1 MSGASLQTATR
12 ALSFVNP
19 DEREVWV
26 RMGMALKAEFGDVA
40 YESWVNW
47 SSSAGSFDAK
57 ACKSSWKSFKNGGKV
72 GIGSLFNEAKAE
84 GFEFGDDDIEVS
96 PAELA
101 KRQKDREE
109 RDAKSEATRLKAAA
123 AAANRAA
130 SQWRMA
136 SKDGVSAY
144 LERKQ
149 VSVESCRFLA
159 DGAIIVPMIRYDAA
173 PPALVGK
180 QQINADGA
188 KKFSSGMAKSGAMCR
203 LGDVPIDGDVI
214 YLAEGYATAG
224 SIRAARSF
232 ASSVFICFDA
242 GMLHSGAAILSG
254 LYPTS
259 TIIICADDDYLT
271 NNVGVTKAQSAADAV
286 GGFVFLPTFQAARR
300 QTKAD
305 ESLPCL
311 TDCNDLHVAEGLN
324 VLADQLAAFVV
335 AVFHATSNVSIDSP
349 TPSSEDN
356 AVSISNNGEA
366 AAVALVEGRG
376 DSKRKSKKEFNEGHW
391 DAVAHLLEH
400 FVLIYGD
407 DNCWDGVNRILLK
420 VNHLRLA
427 YGSDAVKFWL
437 NNPDRK
443 MVNKED
449 VIFDPTLKAD
459 PSRTVNL
466 FDGIKMVPKAGDCS
480 MILELLYHL
489 CGDDADAVQWVT
501 SWLAYPLQNPGAKM
515 RTSIIMHGDEGSG
528 KNLFFED
535 CVAKIYGKFGGVIG
549 NAQIEAQFNEWASGK
564 LFMVADEVVTRNE
577 LRQLK
582 GKIKHMVTGGTIRI
596 NPKGLSERDEANH
609 MNFVF
614 LSNELQPLALDKTDR
629 RYQVI
634 WTPSK
639 RDEDF
644 YSDVAVQMENGGIAA
659 FYDFLLK
666 FPLCDFTEHTKPLM
680 TEAKQNLI
688 SLGLSSTERF
698 YREWS
703 GGFLPLP
710 FVCCSAM
717 QLYMAFCRWS
727 HLNGERFPAT
737 QTMFGRTI
745 NRVAFGEMASGPV
758 KYAIGEAV
766 KQRTVYMV
774 GDQPLDKDRATWV
787 ADGSNVFEGYLRK
800 YRHVFDA
807 TEEGLNNA

>member
-1 MSGASLQTATR
+1 MTPASIDSARR
-12 ALSFVNP
+12 ALNFVSP
-19 DEREVWV
+19 EERDTWV
-26 RMGMALKAEFGDVA
+26 RMGMALKAEFGDDA
-40 YESWVNW
+40 FDMWDQW
-47 SSSAGSFDAK
+47 SLSSAAYDQGAV
-57 ACKSSWKSFKNGGKV
+57 KSSWKSFKAGGKV
-72 GIGSLFNEAKAE
+72 GIGSLFKEAQNNGFIFDNAE
-84 GFEFGDDDIEVS
+84 IEVD
-96 PAELA
+96 PAKLA
-101 KRQKDREE
+101 AERAAREA
-109 RDAKSEATRLKAAA
+109 RNAKSELDRITRAK
-123 AAANRAA
+123 AAANRAQV
-130 SQWRMA
+130 QWRMA
-136 SKDGVSAY
+136 ATDGTSPY

-149 VSVESCRFLA
+149 VLAESCKFLA
-159 DGAIIVPMIRYDAA
+159 DGAIIVPMFHVENGM
-173 PPALVGK
+173 VGK
-180 QQINADGA
+180 QQINADGS
-188 KKFSSGMAKSGAMCR
+188 KKYSHGMDRHSAMAR
-203 LGDVPIDGDVI
+203 LGVAPFDGDTV
-214 YLAEGYATAG
+214 YLCEGYATGG
-224 SIRAARSF
+224 SIRAALNYQ
-232 ASSVFICFDA
+232 ATVFVCFDT
-242 GMLHSGAAILSG
+242 SG
-254 LYPTS
+254 LMPVAQAVRKMLPTS
-259 TIIICADDDYLT
+259 HIMFCADDDYLT
-271 NNVGVTKAQSAADAV
+271 GGAGVNKAQAAADWIRNA
-286 GGFVFLPTFQAARR
+286 GVFLPSFTAARR
-300 QTKAD
+300 LTKAD
-305 ESLPCL
+305 ESFPML
-311 TDCNDLHVAEGLN
+311 TDCNDLHVAEGLHA
-324 VLADQLAAFVV
+324 LADQLSAAIDLINSVVTPDESPAPSEDEVAAAF
-335 AVFHATSNVSIDSP
+335 ASDGKP
-349 TPSSEDN
+349 
-356 AVSISNNGEA
+356 

-376 DSKRKSKKEFNEGHW
+376 EAKKKSKKVFNEGHW
-391 DAVAHLLEH
+391 DAVAYLLEH

-407 DNCWDGVNRILLK
+407 DTCWDGVNRILLK

-443 MVNKED
+443 MVNKDD
-449 VIFDPTLKAD
+449 VVFDPTLKAD
-459 PSRTVNL
+459 PETKVNL
-466 FDGIKMVPKAGDCS
+466 FDGIKLAPKAGDCS
-480 MILELLYHL
+480 MIIKLLDHL
-489 CGDDADAVQWVT
+489 CGDDADVVQWVT
-501 SWLAYPLQNPGAKM
+501 SWLAYPLQHPGAKM

-549 NAQIEAQFNEWASGK
+549 NAQIEAAFNEWASGK

-634 WTPSK
+634 WTPAK
-639 RDEDF
+639 REESF
-644 YSDVAVQMENGGIAA
+644 YSDVAAQMENGGLAA

-666 FPLCDFTEHTKPLM
+666 FPIGDFTEHTKPLM

-688 SLGLSSTERF
+688 SLGLSATERF

-745 NRVAFGEMASGPV
+745 NRVAFGEMTTGPV
-758 KYAIGEAV
+758 KYAIAAEV

-774 GDQPLDKDRATWV
+774 GEQPLDKDRAVWV
-787 ADGSNVFEGYLRK
+787 ENGSELFESYLRK
-800 YRHVFDA
+800 YRHVFEPI
-807 TEEGLNNA
+807 EEGGNHA